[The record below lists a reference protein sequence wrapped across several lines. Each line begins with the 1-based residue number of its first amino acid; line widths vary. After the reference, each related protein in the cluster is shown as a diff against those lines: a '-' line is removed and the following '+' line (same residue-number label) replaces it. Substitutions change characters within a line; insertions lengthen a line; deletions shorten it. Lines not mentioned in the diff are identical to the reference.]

1 MNSVFFSKILGCP
14 NGWLI
19 PFVKVTGCKNLKE
32 LNLAVCVSK
41 VWQCR
46 KAKEENASYAILALG
61 SGCLF
66 YTVCVCGKEI
76 LLPCLYHKNLCTSLS
91 GLHQKE
97 NGKGMSYGGTLR
109 NQVARHVTVTF

>member
-1 MNSVFFSKILGCP
+1 M
-14 NGWLI
+14 
-19 PFVKVTGCKNLKE
+19 KE

-76 LLPCLYHKNLCTSLS
+76 LLPCLYNKNMCTSLS

-109 NQVARHVTVTF
+109 NQVAGHVTVTF